1 MSTAQKKRL
10 PRRGDARG
18 RVYSGAG
25 QESVFPGPVCCPVF
39 RHPLLTL
46 FVIIQHL
53 LELLMIQSDKLAYL
67 TDLSG
72 SRGRTSGETA
82 LSAHSEEHEVF

>member
-1 MSTAQKKRL
+1 MWVTDFFLFAL
-10 PRRGDARG
+10 
-18 RVYSGAG
+18 
-25 QESVFPGPVCCPVF
+25 F
-39 RHPLLTL
+39 

-72 SRGRTSGETA
+72 SRGRTSAKNTKC
-82 LSAHSEEHEVF
+82 SEQWGC

>member
-1 MSTAQKKRL
+1 MTLLRSTAH
-10 PRRGDARG
+10 
-18 RVYSGAG
+18 
-25 QESVFPGPVCCPVF
+25 QENYKE
-39 RHPLLTL
+39 

>member
-1 MSTAQKKRL
+1 MENGGQMDKKML
-10 PRRGDARG
+10 CIAGGYRG
-18 RVYSGAG
+18 
-25 QESVFPGPVCCPVF
+25 CKINN
-39 RHPLLTL
+39 L

>member
-1 MSTAQKKRL
+1 MYALQ
-10 PRRGDARG
+10 A
-18 RVYSGAG
+18 
-25 QESVFPGPVCCPVF
+25 F
-39 RHPLLTL
+39 

-72 SRGRTSGETA
+72 SRGRTIVTIFYCKE
-82 LSAHSEEHEVF
+82 

>member
-1 MSTAQKKRL
+1 MEPAAEGIERAVAIPESDPEAARL
-10 PRRGDARG
+10 C
-18 RVYSGAG
+18 YI
-25 QESVFPGPVCCPVF
+25 
-39 RHPLLTL
+39 
-46 FVIIQHL
+46 VIIQHL

-72 SRGRTSGETA
+72 SRGRTSGVTA

>member
-1 MSTAQKKRL
+1 MHLLKPAAKKS
-10 PRRGDARG
+10 G
-18 RVYSGAG
+18 RQSCL
-25 QESVFPGPVCCPVF
+25 ESII
-39 RHPLLTL
+39 
-46 FVIIQHL
+46 VIIQHL